1 MLGKRMGYG
10 CCCCCDFCNCCFVI
24 DADFLQR
31 CRVVIVFVIFD
42 LLQLLRCWRL
52 KISLGFDVVIVAF
65 VVIVIV
71 AKFKVEYTSRRRDGA
86 GN

>member
-1 MLGKRMGYG
+1 M
-10 CCCCCDFCNCCFVI
+10 
-24 DADFLQR
+24 FLL
-31 CRVVIVFVIFD
+31 ILI
-42 LLQLLRCWRL
+42 LLRNLRL
-52 KISLGFDVVIVAF
+52 KICPRFDVVIVAF

>member
-1 MLGKRMGYG
+1 MVVVVVVI
-10 CCCCCDFCNCCFVI
+10 FVI
-24 DADFLQR
+24 AVLLLMRISCNDVGLLLFSLFL
-31 CRVVIVFVIFD
+31 F

-71 AKFKVEYTSRRRDGA
+71 AKFKVEYTSRRRDRA

>member
-1 MLGKRMGYG
+1 MLKH
-10 CCCCCDFCNCCFVI
+10 
-24 DADFLQR
+24 FLQIGR
-31 CRVVIVFVIFD
+31 GRVVIVFIVFVIVAEIKVED
-42 LLQLLRCWRL
+42 VE
-52 KISLGFDVVIVAF
+52 GFDVVIVAF

>member
-1 MLGKRMGYG
+1 MVVVV
-10 CCCCCDFCNCCFVI
+10 DVIFVI
-24 DADFLQR
+24 AVLLLMRISCNDVGLLLFSLFL
-31 CRVVIVFVIFD
+31 F

>member
-1 MLGKRMGYG
+1 M
-10 CCCCCDFCNCCFVI
+10 
-24 DADFLQR
+24 
-31 CRVVIVFVIFD
+31 
-42 LLQLLRCWRL
+42 LRCWRL
-52 KISLGFDVVIVAF
+52 KICLGFDVVIVAF

>member
-1 MLGKRMGYG
+1 MLNTFQIGRG
-10 CCCCCDFCNCCFVI
+10 
-24 DADFLQR
+24 
-31 CRVVIVFVIFD
+31 RVVIVFVVFD
-42 LLQLLRCWRL
+42 
-52 KISLGFDVVIVAF
+52 IVAEFEVEDVEGSDVVIVAF

>member
-1 MLGKRMGYG
+1 MLKH
-10 CCCCCDFCNCCFVI
+10 
-24 DADFLQR
+24 FLQIGR
-31 CRVVIVFVIFD
+31 GRVVIVSLFLI
-42 LLQLLRCWRL
+42 LLWNSRL
-52 KISLGFDVVIVAF
+52 KICPGFDVVIVAF